1 MSGFVVDAS
10 VAVKWFVPEELS
22 ERADELSAS
31 GARLVAPRL
40 IMTELANAFF
50 KKVRANLMKPADA
63 VSDLAML
70 PRFIPEIVDHEN
82 ELQPALLAACDLG
95 HPIYDLIYLQVASR
109 LGLVFVTADDRFL
122 AKLQGTAFATS
133 TVHLKDWRAS
143 A

>member
-10 VAVKWFVPEELS
+10 VAVKWFVPEEFS
-22 ERADELSAS
+22 DQADELSAS

-63 VSDLAML
+63 ASDLAIL

-95 HPIYDLIYLQVASR
+95 HPVYDLIYLKVASR
-109 LGLVFVTADDRFL
+109 LGLVLVTADNRFL
-122 AKLQGTAFATS
+122 TKLRGTAFATPM
-133 TVHLKDWRAS
+133 VHLKDWRAS